1 MDAIFEFGLGVT
13 RWMQST
19 YPQLTSF
26 FEWVS
31 ALGREE
37 FYLAFLP
44 LIYWCL
50 DKKLGKRLAYL
61 FLMATGL
68 NGLFKHGLRGPRP
81 FWLDNS
87 VQLSAESS
95 YGAPSGHVQ
104 LAATVYLL
112 LAGWFKRSWGW
123 LLAVLMIILMGFS
136 RVYLGVHFV
145 HDVFAGLGLAILLLV
160 GYLIWERRFA
170 AGFHKRILGQ
180 KLLAG
185 LLVPLILTAVYLIVR
200 LIIGEADTG
209 VAWAA
214 FAPEAELEGLE
225 SVATAV
231 GALLGAGIGLL
242 LEGSRVRF
250 RVDGPVWQRAL
261 RFLFGM
267 AGAVAVWGGLRAVFP
282 ADPLWLAI
290 PLRIIRYGLTLFW
303 IGYTAPYLFVRLR
316 LAQAEPDPGIQMTI

>member
-1 MDAIFEFGLGVT
+1 MDAIFEFGLDVT
-13 RWMQST
+13 RWLQAA

-37 FYLAFLP
+37 FYLAALP

-50 DKKLGKRLAYL
+50 NKKLGKHLAYL

-81 FWLDNS
+81 FWLDSS

-95 YGAPSGHVQ
+95 YGVPSGHVQ

-145 HDVFAGLGLAILLLV
+145 HDVFAGLGLAIFLLV

-170 AGFHKRILGQ
+170 VGFHKRILGQ

-185 LLVPLILTAVYLIVR
+185 LLVPLILMAVYLIVR
-200 LIIGEADTG
+200 LIIGEADTS

-214 FAPEAELEGLE
+214 FVPEAELEGLE

-267 AGAVAVWGGLRAVFP
+267 VGAVIIWGGLRAVFP

-290 PLRIIRYGLTLFW
+290 PLRIFRYALTLFW